1 MAFELENIILQLFTP
16 DSDVVKKATDEMKLL
31 MKNQDIVPLFC
42 QILGTCE
49 KSQVRQ
55 YAAVLL
61 RRKIQ
66 RKHQYF
72 NLSEDIRKNIRGNIL
87 QLFLQETEKCV
98 QTAIAQIIATVAK
111 HELPNQ
117 NWPEFF
123 SFILEYS
130 RNHNPRH
137 REIGI
142 FLMHKVAAM
151 ATEQLKV
158 HLISVLELLSE
169 ALLDQETLMVPYF
182 AILTLSE
189 LVIITGDDEM
199 KQVQKLIPPVIDVV
213 KKLLAEN
220 QEWACESMELFDS
233 LLEFEVA
240 IVVPYLKNLVQL
252 CLEIIPRKDLE
263 NMIRVKAM
271 STIKLLITL
280 KKKAI
285 LKKNFNVLIMN
296 VIFEEICA
304 ETDDEFDIM
313 EENDEEA
320 DTPTRYAA
328 QVIDTLALHLPPE
341 KVISKLLPLVE
352 NALKSPDK
360 FRRRAAYTSLA
371 MIAEG
376 CSEYIINN
384 HLQAFVSCVCQG
396 MEDNEGCVK
405 NAAFFAL
412 GRFAEYLQ
420 PEINNMAPHLLPLL
434 FNNLLK
440 TLQENPQNINGLTKT
455 YYALERICEN
465 LGEAI
470 LPFLPDI
477 MDHLMNVLK
486 TSSSLKTKEVAVSVI
501 GAVANAAG
509 QGMQPYFQT
518 VLNDVNEILN
528 IDNEDFL
535 TLHVQAIDTLAVLAR
550 NIDSNEFLPIA
561 DNVMQMGVHLIE
573 QKDDP
578 DLRRCVY
585 GLFASM
591 SVLLKDEMAKYLPEI
606 VPIILSSVKSSE
618 GVQLQYK
625 EDVDDISTANF
636 IDIDD
641 DENTEE
647 NLGDQ
652 DTESEDEE
660 EKLYVIQVE
669 NSFVDEKADAC
680 TVLGDLAVNIGT
692 VFMPYLQNCYD
703 AVTQVLVY
711 PLAQVRKAVVT
722 TLAQFCLSLHQVFQK
737 TNNLESQE
745 VLSGMIKTVVPMLLE
760 RIKEDNDRMTV
771 TAAVDAL
778 VELLTKI
785 GSPYMCEDGM
795 IDSILTRTR
804 EVFSHQTTCQDDN
817 DDDDDGEEEDQEA
830 EYDAYLVESAG
841 EILPATAKLIGGKAF
856 MPYFESFIPDL
867 LKKLKSHNS
876 IADRSFAI
884 GTLAETLEAC
894 GEASAGLT
902 SQFYPIFMKITR
914 DPDSEVRNNAVF
926 ALGVIISNGGSAL
939 QNDLLNILTELFT
952 LLQNESCDLVKD
964 NICGTVC
971 RIINQ
976 KPDGLPLEQVLPV
989 IIQCLPLKEDF
1000 EENTTVFQ
1008 SLLSLF
1014 AQGHPQLIVMLPE
1027 LLKVIAEVL
1036 GTTQIN
1042 KETESLLV
1050 QFVKNVHA
1058 SYPDALE
1065 KAKLTISAE
1074 LGAKLNTC
1082 GLMT

>member
-976 KPDGLPLEQVLPV
+976 KPDGLPLEQ
-989 IIQCLPLKEDF
+989 
-1000 EENTTVFQ
+1000 
-1008 SLLSLF
+1008 
-1014 AQGHPQLIVMLPE
+1014 LIVMLPE